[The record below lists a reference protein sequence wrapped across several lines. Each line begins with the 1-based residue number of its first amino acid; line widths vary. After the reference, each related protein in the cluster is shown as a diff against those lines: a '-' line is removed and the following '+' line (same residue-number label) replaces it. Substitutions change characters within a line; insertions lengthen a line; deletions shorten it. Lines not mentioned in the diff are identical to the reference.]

1 MSVGA
6 RPAKVWAMRQQ
17 VLCFVAGAS
26 LSAFFIHV
34 GMLATPFFGAG
45 AFLWSNVLAA
55 LIGASVLGELVA
67 FARWRQGGG
76 APLAPLAAIAG
87 ILGWVALYLVPVVC
101 RTILDRDP
109 AWTYAPALAVGVIAV
124 IPGALLSAIVPT
136 ALAGSQKEPPA
147 DHDST
152 STRLRIQ
159 AHGPRE
165 ALVLRG
171 LGLSGAL
178 VGVALCA
185 MAVFRPERADV
196 WLSGYGSAAAT
207 AVAALV
213 YSGKAARVV
222 GGLLLAGLV
231 ALSAALPSEVQT
243 TEFAVALERAW
254 RAGRGAG
261 SYYLRTAEEEGDA
274 TLGDDALTS
283 QAQKLKGA
291 ERETPGVILACEML
305 LSLGDVRVK
314 GEGLRRSMDLVLS
327 QEAKPF
333 LLPFFD
339 QIQEIN
345 SNGNGLLSV
354 TLRRERGEE
363 GRRFTIPGEKPGEV
377 VNFLFKDDFTIH
389 ITRERSVWRLAFGP
403 LTTRRAGIFD
413 LNDTNETPLRVVNA
427 VWVIDASVLGL
438 IFEDYHDRLVVKAV
452 AQGQIG
458 DVKTIEVGTI
468 KKVPKK

>member
-1 MSVGA
+1 
-6 RPAKVWAMRQQ
+6 MRQQ

-34 GMLATPFFGAG
+34 GMLATPFFGSG

-67 FARWRQGGG
+67 FARWRQGAG

-87 ILGWVALYLVPVVC
+87 ILGWLALYLVPLVC

-109 AWTYAPALAVGVIAV
+109 AWGYAPALAVGVIAV
-124 IPGALLSAIVPT
+124 IPGAFLSAIVPT
-136 ALAGSQKEPPA
+136 ALAGSQKEPSP
-147 DHDST
+147 DQEHST

-171 LGLSGAL
+171 IGLAGAL
-178 VGVALCA
+178 LGVALCA
-185 MAVFRPERADV
+185 RAVFRPESANV
-196 WLSGYGSAAAT
+196 WLSGYVSAALT
-207 AVAALV
+207 VVAALV
-213 YSGKAARVV
+213 YSGKTARVV
-222 GGLLLAGLV
+222 GGIFLAGLV
-231 ALSAALPSEVQT
+231 ALSAARPSEVQT

-261 SYYLRTAEEEGDA
+261 SYYLRTADEEGDA
-274 TLGDDALTS
+274 TLGDDALTA
-283 QAQKLKGA
+283 QAKKLKGA

-327 QEAKPF
+327 PEAKPF

-339 QIQEIN
+339 QIEEIN

-458 DVKTIEVGTI
+458 DVKTVEVGTI
-468 KKVPKK
+468 RKVPKK

>member
-1 MSVGA
+1 
-6 RPAKVWAMRQQ
+6 MRQQ

-67 FARWRQGGG
+67 FARWRQG
-76 APLAPLAAIAG
+76 ASAAERHWSPLAPLAAIAG

-109 AWTYAPALAVGVIAV
+109 TWTYAPALAVGVTAV

-136 ALAGSQKEPPA
+136 ALAGSQKEPA

-171 LGLSGAL
+171 LGLAGAL
-178 VGVALCA
+178 VGVAACA
-185 MAVFRPERADV
+185 FAVFRPERADV

-213 YSGKAARVV
+213 YSGKTARVV
-222 GGLLLAGLV
+222 GGLVLAALV
-231 ALSAALPSEVQT
+231 GLSALRPSEVQT

-261 SYYLRTAEEEGDA
+261 SYYLRTADEEGEA
-274 TLGDDALTS
+274 TLADDALATR
-283 QAQKLKGA
+283 AKEIKGA

-314 GEGLRRSMDLVLS
+314 GEGLRRSMDIVLS
-327 QEAKPF
+327 AEAKKF

-339 QIQEIN
+339 QIEEIN

>member
-1 MSVGA
+1 
-6 RPAKVWAMRQQ
+6 MRQQ

-55 LIGASVLGELVA
+55 LIFASVLGELVA
-67 FARWRQGGG
+67 FARWRQG
-76 APLAPLAAIAG
+76 ASAAERQWSPLAPLAAIAG
-87 ILGWVALYLVPVVC
+87 ILGWLALYLVPLVC

-109 AWTYAPALAVGVIAV
+109 AWTYAPALAVGVVAV

-136 ALAGSQKEPPA
+136 ALAGSQKEPV
-147 DHDST
+147 DHDTT

-222 GGLLLAGLV
+222 GGLFLAGLV
-231 ALSAALPSEVQT
+231 ALSAARPSEVQT

-261 SYYLRTAEEEGDA
+261 SYYLRTADEEGAA
-274 TLGDDALTS
+274 TLGDDALAS
-283 QAQKLKGA
+283 QAQKIKGS

-314 GEGLRRSMDLVLS
+314 GEGLRRSMDIVLS
-327 QEAKPF
+327 PQAKPF

-339 QIQEIN
+339 QIEEIN

-458 DVKTIEVGTI
+458 DVKTLEVGTI